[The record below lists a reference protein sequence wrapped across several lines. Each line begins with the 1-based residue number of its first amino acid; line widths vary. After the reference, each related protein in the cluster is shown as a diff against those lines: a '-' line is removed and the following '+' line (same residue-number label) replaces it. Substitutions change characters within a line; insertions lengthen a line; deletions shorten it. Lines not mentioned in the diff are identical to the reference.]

1 MLHYYYIALR
11 TFEAD
16 ANLHDQNIRSA
27 GGSPT
32 KMVFPPVAKKAKAD
46 EDADTDEE
54 VNEENPLVG
63 DEAGAATP
71 RPFRIIIRTLTEMS
85 KEKFEEAS
93 VNSKWL
99 KTLNKLP
106 LVIVI
111 ADSAFLSGLSILM
124 VKVADT
130 II

>member
-1 MLHYYYIALR
+1 
-11 TFEAD
+11 
-16 ANLHDQNIRSA
+16 
-27 GGSPT
+27 
-32 KMVFPPVAKKAKAD
+32 MVFPPVAKKAKAD